1 MLVSK
6 EKEEPIMSLT
16 HLQTAGD
23 PELAG
28 RGSNGQQKRKTV
40 SSRGDTGGTNKEGDM
55 RAGDYIIRI

>member
-6 EKEEPIMSLT
+6 EKEEPIMSFNSS
-16 HLQTAGD
+16 AGD